1 MTTAL
6 APRAILPGDLRDD
19 GIVLPPDLS
28 FEQWREALGN
38 AEWLD
43 RASTW
48 ILADVL
54 VYGEQKFHEDHSD
67 ALPTFEEDPTGQRQA
82 RMKQAAWMGRR
93 FPPGTRVPGLTYSHH
108 RAVADLPPL
117 EATRLLYEAAASDEY
132 VTTREL
138 IGRVKVCQETL
149 RGTVVSATS
158 EPMDEPA
165 LAWAPMK
172 DELSDQARE
181 ALEKRLAGLPATKRS
196 TYEAAWIAALIWAH
210 QEDAFKEWRA

>member
-6 APRAILPGDLRDD
+6 APLPILPGELHDD
-19 GIVLPPDLS
+19 GISLPADLT
-28 FEQWREALGN
+28 FEQWRAALNN

-54 VYGEQKFHEDHSD
+54 VYGEQKWHEDHSD
-67 ALPTFEEDPTGQRQA
+67 ALPTFEEDPTGQRQS

-117 EATRLLYEAAASDEY
+117 EATRLLYEAAGSDEY

-138 IGRVKVCQETL
+138 IGRVKACQETL

-158 EPMDEPA
+158 EPIDEPP
-165 LAWAPMK
+165 LAWVPTK
-172 DELSDQARE
+172 SELTPPARE
-181 ALEKRLAGLPATKRS
+181 ALEMRLAGLPSTKRS
-196 TYEAAWIAALIWAH
+196 TYEAAWIAALVWNHA
-210 QEDAFKEWRA
+210 EDAFVRWRL